1 MVNNIREN
9 KIPYVCR
16 QCRVA
21 FYHNLSPDPMNQTI
35 TYALLKKQD
44 KCTAERVYGAHLSAV
59 YIDHAYTGEVLPER
73 PGFTKLLEDA
83 RAGKFDMIVTSTLKQ
98 FTASSDETLQV
109 TEELLALPDP
119 VVVRFEK
126 DLLDS
131 EFIHEILPL
140 LREVKHE

>member
-1 MVNNIREN
+1 MNNIREN
-9 KIPYVCR
+9 HMPYVCQR
-16 QCRVA
+16 CRVA
-21 FYHNLSPDPMNQTI
+21 FYHNLSPDPIHQTV
-35 TYALLKKQD
+35 TYELIKKKD
-44 KCTAERVYGAHLSAV
+44 KGIAERVYGADLSAV
-59 YIDHAYTGEVLPER
+59 YIDHAYTGDIFAER